1 MLYSVPLADGNDY
14 TDSLLMAARKAYHRM
29 MRLKGIDWM
38 KPIIAASSRESL
50 GHGPQSFS
58 RRVKSTFG
66 GSIWRAT
73 EGRYYNS
80 ESLRPKEQSESYF
93 YY

>member
-29 MRLKGIDWM
+29 MRLKGIAWM
-38 KPIIAASSRESL
+38 KPIIAGSSKEAL
-50 GHGPQSFS
+50 DNGPQSFL

-66 GSIWRAT
+66 GRFGALQRDGTI
-73 EGRYYNS
+73 
-80 ESLRPKEQSESYF
+80 K
-93 YY
+93 